1 MSKLY
6 AITDSHLMPGKK
18 LITGVT
24 AALEGGCRLVQYRDK
39 SLDHQRR
46 LAESLELLAVCR
58 AYDARLIINDDL
70 QLAKT
75 INAHGVHLGQG
86 DGDPRAA
93 RALLGDDAVIG
104 VTCHASLAL
113 ARQAIKNG
121 ASYVAFGRFFASN
134 TKPDAPPAPLSL
146 LNEARREL
154 GDIPIVAIGGITL
167 ANAPRILT
175 AGADMLAISHNLFAA
190 ENIKLRAQAFC
201 AP

>member
-6 AITDSHLMPGKK
+6 AITDSYLMPGEK
-18 LITGVT
+18 LLAGVA

-39 SLDHQRR
+39 SSDHQRR
-46 LAESLELLAVCR
+46 LVESLELLAMCR

-75 INAHGVHLGQG
+75 INAHGIHLGQT

-93 RALLGDDAVIG
+93 RKLLGDDAVIG

-146 LNEARREL
+146 LNDARQEL

-167 ANAPRILT
+167 ENAPRLVA
-175 AGADMLAISHNLFAA
+175 AGANMLAVSHNLFAA
-190 ENIKLRAQAFC
+190 ENIKSQTQFFC
-201 AP
+201 AL